1 MRTENEVTKPTEPT
15 LNGTNLEDLAI
26 GPFPPETLDSEPFD
40 IQNPTSTEI
49 EKPKGRHP
57 LIVPVILFIL
67 TAYTTLLAGAFQ
79 EGASPFENP
88 IELLLGFPFAVTLLL
103 ILFCHEMG
111 HYIASRCYGVQVTP
125 PYFVPGPWFPFGIG
139 TFGAFIRIKSPIFK
153 RNALLD
159 IGAAGPIA
167 GFIVSIFAVAIGLN
181 SSQIVPVS
189 TDMALIH
196 LGDPLI
202 FTMIATALGKVPPEG
217 YDLALNSVAF
227 AGWIGFFVTTLNLLP
242 IGQLDGGHITYALLG
257 NKHRYISMAA
267 IVILLMLGLNGWKGW
282 YLWAILTSVMGVS
295 HPPVVDGPTPLD
307 FKHRMVALA
316 SFIIFVV
323 TFMPNPFMV
332 L

>member
-1 MRTENEVTKPTEPT
+1 MNGAGKGHPYSSTNAEDSSAVAPQPPIYEEALSKTTK
-15 LNGTNLEDLAI
+15 
-26 GPFPPETLDSEPFD
+26 
-40 IQNPTSTEI
+40 
-49 EKPKGRHP
+49 KKRHP
-57 LIVPVILFIL
+57 LIVPSLLFVL
-67 TAYTTLLAGAFQ
+67 TSVTTLLAGAFQ
-79 EGASPFENP
+79 EGANPFKNP
-88 IELLLGFPFAVTLLL
+88 MELFAGLPFAVTLLL

-111 HYIASRCYGVQVTP
+111 HYIASRRYGVEVTP

-153 RNALLD
+153 KNALLD

-167 GFIVSIFAVAIGLN
+167 GFVVSIFAVAIGLH
-181 SSQIVPVS
+181 SSQIVQMS
-189 TDMALIH
+189 SGMALIH

-202 FTMIATALGKVPPEG
+202 FTLIAKVLGKVPPEG

-257 NKHRYISMAA
+257 KKHRYISMAA

-282 YLWAILTSVMGVS
+282 YLWAILTSVIGVN
-295 HPPVVDGPTPLD
+295 HPPVIDGPAPLD

-316 SFIIFVV
+316 SLIIFIL

-332 L
+332 V